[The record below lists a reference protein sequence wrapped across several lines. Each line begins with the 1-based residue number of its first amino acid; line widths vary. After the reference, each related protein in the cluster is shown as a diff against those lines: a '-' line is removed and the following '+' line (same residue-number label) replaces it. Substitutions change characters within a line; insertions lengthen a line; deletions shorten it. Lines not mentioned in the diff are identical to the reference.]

1 MATLT
6 ISQIIKAMELTLQS
20 FREEG
25 EWREREISSEI
36 LWNKILS
43 CDIKV
48 AEEEKTSDDEE
59 VKIPKKRGRPP
70 KKVVEEDKTSD
81 DEPVADTVKIPKKR
95 GRPPKKVVEEDKTSD
110 DEPVADTVKI
120 PKKRGRPPKKVVEED
135 KTSDDEPVADT
146 VKIPK
151 KRGRPPKKVVEE
163 DKTSDDEPVVEA
175 VKIPKKRGRPPKKVV
190 EEEKTSDEEAVEDK
204 KPVKPRAP
212 KELIDFSSYGDLESL
227 DWNKFVSNEGNSNKF
242 WRATIQE
249 QESEGKQ
256 VFRVLVHYGKIDSKG
271 TCVQKT
277 FESEDS
283 SNEYLEKEIKSK
295 TKKGY
300 VSMNVE

>member
-6 ISQIIKAMELTLQS
+6 ISQTIKAMELTLMS

-25 EWREREISSEI
+25 GCQEREISSEI

-43 CDIKV
+43 CDITV
-48 AEEEKTSDDEE
+48 VEEDKTLDDAPAEE

-81 DEPVADTVKIPKKR
+81 DTLAEEVNIPKKR
-95 GRPPKKVVEEDKTSD
+95 GRPPKKVVEEVKTSD
-110 DEPVADTVKI
+110 EEPA
-120 PKKRGRPPKKVVEED
+120 EE
-135 KTSDDEPVADT
+135 
-146 VKIPK
+146 
-151 KRGRPPKKVVEE
+151 
-163 DKTSDDEPVVEA
+163 

-190 EEEKTSDEEAVEDK
+190 EEEKTTDGEAEEDK

-227 DWNKFVSNEGNSNKF
+227 DWKKFVSNEGNSNKF

-256 VFRVLVHYGKIDSKG
+256 VFKVLVHYGKIDSKG
-271 TCVQKT
+271 TYVQKT
-277 FESEDS
+277 FESDDS
-283 SNEYLEKEIKSK
+283 SNEYLEKEVKSK

>member
-6 ISQIIKAMELTLQS
+6 ISQTIKAMELTLMS

-25 EWREREISSEI
+25 GCQEREISSEI

-43 CDIKV
+43 CDITV
-48 AEEEKTSDDEE
+48 VEEDKTLDDAPAEE
-59 VKIPKKRGRPP
+59 VKIPKKRGR
-70 KKVVEEDKTSD
+70 
-81 DEPVADTVKIPKKR
+81 R
-95 GRPPKKVVEEDKTSD
+95 
-110 DEPVADTVKI
+110 
-120 PKKRGRPPKKVVEED
+120 
-135 KTSDDEPVADT
+135 
-146 VKIPK
+146 
-151 KRGRPPKKVVEE
+151 
-163 DKTSDDEPVVEA
+163 
-175 VKIPKKRGRPPKKVV
+175 PKKVV
-190 EEEKTSDEEAVEDK
+190 EEEKTTDGEAEEDK

-227 DWNKFVSNEGNSNKF
+227 DWKKFVSNEGNSNKF

-256 VFRVLVHYGKIDSKG
+256 VFKVLVHYGKIDSKG
-271 TCVQKT
+271 TYVQKT
-277 FESEDS
+277 FESDDS
-283 SNEYLEKEIKSK
+283 SNEYLEKEVKSK